1 MPVFDYKCRACE
13 NTFEAL
19 VRGTKIP
26 VCSKCGSEDLERLLS
41 LPAIRSESTR
51 ALGMKAAR
59 RRDAGQASDQNRA
72 QREYEA
78 SHDD

>member
-13 NTFEAL
+13 NRFEAL
-19 VRGTKIP
+19 VRGTKVP
-26 VCSKCGSEDLERLLS
+26 VCPKCKSEDLERLLS
-41 LPAIRSESTR
+41 MPAVRSETTKE
-51 ALGMKAAR
+51 LGMRAAR
-59 RRDAGQASDQNRA
+59 RRDAIQASDQARA